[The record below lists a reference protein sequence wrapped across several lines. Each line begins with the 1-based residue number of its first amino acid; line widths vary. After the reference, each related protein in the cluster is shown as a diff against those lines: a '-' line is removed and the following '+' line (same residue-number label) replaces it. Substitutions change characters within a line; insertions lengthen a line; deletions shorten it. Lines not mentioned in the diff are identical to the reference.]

1 MLRRPPSSTRPDTLF
16 PYTPLSRSP
25 AEAVDLPFREGK
37 PSRSRPPGSLV
48 ASVHRSLS
56 FSTSFALVGKRS
68 SPLLSSSR
76 TATSPA
82 AMIGDELI
90 VLTEECER
98 VVDRGLIRAALYSRD
113 LQSRR
118 RPSPHRPP
126 RPPTP
131 PG

>member
-1 MLRRPPSSTRPDTLF
+1 MRRRPRCAWVAAYRGWPVKW
-16 PYTPLSRSP
+16 P

-90 VLTEECER
+90 VLTEACER
-98 VVDRGLIRAALYSRD
+98 VVEIGRASCWERVCQYVLISVVAVTLK
-113 LQSRR
+113 
-118 RPSPHRPP
+118 
-126 RPPTP
+126 
-131 PG
+131 